1 MTPLRFRISSRA
13 LLAAWVLLPTLSFAQ
28 AIITPVLS
36 NPAPRGRIVLADRI
50 VAVVNDEAITR
61 QELDERLRN
70 VRAQMRRQ
78 GTSPPTGEDFEK
90 QVLDRMI
97 TDRAQIHFARESAI
111 RVDDVTL
118 DRAIARIAE
127 ENGMNVTRFRETI
140 ERDGIPFGKFR
151 EDIRGEITLSRL
163 RDREVEARVQVSEGE
178 IENYMAENQG
188 GTTVATP
195 LGMDLNI
202 SQILIRVPENA
213 SPEQI
218 AARQKRGEE
227 ALEQLKSGKDFLQV
241 SASFSDAADATTG
254 GAFGWRPADRLP
266 ELFVAAVDKLKVG
279 EVTSLVKSPNGF
291 HIIKL
296 NDRRGGSTTAGAG
309 AKTEL
314 TKTRARHIL
323 VKVNEVTTTQ
333 EAERRIKSLKERID
347 NKSVEFEAMAKQH
360 SQDASAPRGGDLG
373 WVFPGDTVPEFER
386 AMDGL
391 QPGSSTVAVQT
402 PFGWHLIQVVERARE
417 DVTSERQKQA
427 ARQAIRERKSEEAY
441 QEWVRQIRDRAYV
454 ELRLEER

>member
-1 MTPLRFRISSRA
+1 MTVHFRHFRHA
-13 LLAAWVLLPTLSFAQ
+13 LATACLCAPVLGAAQ

-36 NPAPRGRIVLADRI
+36 NSAPRGRIVLADRI

-61 QELDERLRN
+61 QELDERVRT

-78 GTSPPTGEDFEK
+78 GTAPPSGEEFEK

-97 TDRAQIHFARESAI
+97 TDRAQMHFARETAI
-111 RVDDVTL
+111 RIDDITL
-118 DRAIARIAE
+118 DRSIARIAE
-127 ENGMNVTRFRETI
+127 ENGMNPTRFRETI
-140 ERDGIPFGKFR
+140 ERDGIPYGKFR
-151 EDIRGEITLSRL
+151 EDIRSEITLSRL

-178 IENYMAENQG
+178 IENYLAENKG
-188 GTTVATP
+188 GAAVATP
-195 LGMDLNI
+195 VGVNLNI
-202 SQILIRVPENA
+202 SQILVRVPENA

-218 AARQKRGEE
+218 AARQKRAEE
-227 ALEQLKSGKDFLQV
+227 ALEQLKSGKDFVQV

-254 GAFGWRPADRLP
+254 GAFGWRSADRLP

-296 NDRRGGSTTAGAG
+296 NDRRGGSPSAGAAG
-309 AKTEL
+309 KTEL

-323 VKVNEVTTTQ
+323 IKVNEITTAQ
-333 EAERRIKSLKERID
+333 EAERRIKGLKERID

-386 AMDGL
+386 AMESL
-391 QPGSSTVAVQT
+391 QPGPATVAVQT

-417 DVTSERQKQA
+417 DVTAERQKQA